1 MPIPAT
7 KATPPSAPDNVREAL
22 LSGAS
27 FYLADR
33 LSDLPAPA
41 EGQIRILLISE
52 RCLLRLNGSLTVCSP
67 GNILITK
74 SGYPVEEEDAPVP
87 SLLLTEDFFDSLFF
101 SQIMDCPLFFDF
113 LRTPSKQGRLLYF
126 DCSPASMDWA
136 IAKILFY
143 EAAKGPAGGKA
154 VHAACTLLL
163 SELHQCHRQKLLIGR
178 SAMMTENKIG
188 AVLTY
193 ISDHYRDITLESAA
207 AAFHYHPA
215 YFSAWFKKHAHVT
228 FQQELLKIRL
238 EQARFLLRE
247 TRLPV
252 QTILEEVGFQEKSH
266 FHRFFKRECQMTPLA
281 YRKMCQAGGVAH
293 IPNSLSSSASTS
305 SAV

>member
-126 DCSPASMDWA
+126 DCSPASMD
-136 IAKILFY
+136 
-143 EAAKGPAGGKA
+143 
-154 VHAACTLLL
+154 
-163 SELHQCHRQKLLIGR
+163 
-178 SAMMTENKIG
+178 
-188 AVLTY
+188 
-193 ISDHYRDITLESAA
+193 
-207 AAFHYHPA
+207 
-215 YFSAWFKKHAHVT
+215 
-228 FQQELLKIRL
+228 
-238 EQARFLLRE
+238 
-247 TRLPV
+247 
-252 QTILEEVGFQEKSH
+252 
-266 FHRFFKRECQMTPLA
+266 
-281 YRKMCQAGGVAH
+281 
-293 IPNSLSSSASTS
+293 
-305 SAV
+305 

>member
-1 MPIPAT
+1 MSIPAVT
-7 KATPPSAPDNVREAL
+7 AALSPAPANAPEPL
-22 LSGAS
+22 LSAS
-27 FYLADR
+27 GFYLADR
-33 LSDLPAPA
+33 LSALPAPGA
-41 EGQIRILLISE
+41 GQIRILLIPE
-52 RCLLRLNGSLTVCSP
+52 RCLLRLQGSLTVCSP
-67 GNILITK
+67 GNILLTK
-74 SGYPVEEEDAPVP
+74 SGYPIQEEDAPVP

-101 SQIMDCPLFFDF
+101 SQIMDCPLFYDF
-113 LRTPSKQGRLLYF
+113 LRTPSAQGRLLYF
-126 DCSPASMDWA
+126 DCSLASMDWA

-143 EAAKGPAGGKA
+143 EAGKGAAGTKA

-163 SELHQCHRQKLLIGR
+163 SELHQCHQEKLLIGR

-193 ISDHYRDITLESAA
+193 ISDHYRDITLETAA

-215 YFSAWFKKHAHVT
+215 YFSAWFKKQAHIT
-228 FQQELLKIRL
+228 FQQQLLKIRL

-266 FHRFFKRECQMTPLA
+266 FHRCFKRECKMTPLA
-281 YRKMCQAGGVAH
+281 YRKMCQVGGG
-293 IPNSLSSSASTS
+293 SLGKG
-305 SAV
+305 